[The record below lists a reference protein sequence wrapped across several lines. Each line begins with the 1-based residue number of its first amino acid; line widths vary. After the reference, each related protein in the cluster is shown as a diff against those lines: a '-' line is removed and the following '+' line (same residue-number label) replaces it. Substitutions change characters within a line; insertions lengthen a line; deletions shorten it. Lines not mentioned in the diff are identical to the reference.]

1 VSFWLNEYGYATYG
15 ENSHLFADAD
25 EGWIVIN
32 FAGGQ
37 GLWAAQRLGPDDIR
51 VSRPGYIGEIPADYQ
66 NHPNF
71 MGSSNLISF
80 AVRQGWYKPE
90 SGEPFNVN
98 KIYGDGNMRHAAVA
112 RIEESLRAKS
122 GKIALRDVIAAVR
135 DPQLTGDSAGYGQVA
150 HLRKGVHPELGI
162 LWVAA
167 SSSLTAPFI
176 PYWLGVN
183 DAQPEYKRH
192 RYLTEAEAA

>member
-80 AVRQGWYKPE
+80 AVRQGWVLIDG
-90 SGEPFNVN
+90 SG
-98 KIYGDGNMRHAAVA
+98 HAALTDLGC
-112 RIEESLRAKS
+112 SLAE
-122 GKIALRDVIAAVR
+122 
-135 DPQLTGDSAGYGQVA
+135 
-150 HLRKGVHPELGI
+150 ELGRP
-162 LWVAA
+162 L
-167 SSSLTAPFI
+167 
-176 PYWLGVN
+176 
-183 DAQPEYKRH
+183 H
-192 RYLTEAEAA
+192 